1 MYEFG
6 VPPIKYIYVFEQKV
20 MLICGQE
27 ERYSVFL
34 IEEREGLYSGYL
46 FFLNEKT

>member
-27 ERYSVFL
+27 EGYSVFL
-34 IEEREGLYSGYL
+34 MDEREESYSEYM
-46 FFLNEKT
+46 FFLNGKT